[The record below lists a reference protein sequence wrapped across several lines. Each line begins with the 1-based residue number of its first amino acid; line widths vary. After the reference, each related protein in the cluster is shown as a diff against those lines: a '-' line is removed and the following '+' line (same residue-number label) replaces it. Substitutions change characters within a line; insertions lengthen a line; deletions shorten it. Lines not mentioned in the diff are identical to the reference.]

1 MMRAEMMSRVRAKD
15 TQPELIVRRGLHCR
29 GYRFRLHRKN
39 FLGRPDLVLSKYRAA
54 IFVNGCFWHA
64 HQGCQLFWIPS
75 TRTGFWTAKLM
86 RNRERD
92 VEVREALR
100 EAGWRVLTVWEC
112 SVREIPI
119 ASLTDR
125 IVMWL
130 ESDAK
135 EGDISQLYQND

>member
-1 MMRAEMMSRVRAKD
+1 
-15 TQPELIVRRGLHCR
+15 
-29 GYRFRLHRKN
+29 
-39 FLGRPDLVLSKYRAA
+39 
-54 IFVNGCFWHA
+54 
-64 HQGCQLFWIPS
+64 
-75 TRTGFWTAKLM
+75 M